1 MFNLMCFLT
10 MSQFLW
16 FLRRFSRSVGGCVL
30 STDGPRK
37 DRRHTVQVSFLR
49 RFIRVAVVCSSQ
61 RGDNYCNAGRPESVA
76 MAIPNRPGKERHL
89 DVTSGMVF
97 LRESAMT
104 SQRVRELGPP
114 FVAPRRAVLRPCV
127 GSSKSRLRSCL
138 QRLAG
143 SFYDSQASVAPLSF
157 HLVWPSPPLAGGW
170 WRWRWRWRWRMCGRH
185 LAGAAPESFFKV
197 IP

>member
-1 MFNLMCFLT
+1 MCFLT

-37 DRRHTVQVSFLR
+37 DPRHTVQVSFFC
-49 RFIRVAVVCSSQ
+49 RFIRVAAVCSSQ
-61 RGDNYCNAGRPESVA
+61 RGDNYCNAGRPESVT
-76 MAIPNRPGKERHL
+76 MATPNRPGKERHL

-114 FVAPRRAVLRPCV
+114 FVAPRRAVLRPWV
-127 GSSKSRLRSCL
+127 GSSKSRLKSCV
-138 QRLAG
+138 QRLAVFLRFAG
-143 SFYDSQASVAPLSF
+143 FSCTTLFVSLCLAQ
-157 HLVWPSPPLAGGW
+157 PSIGW
-170 WRWRWRWRWRMCGRH
+170 WRWRWRMRGRH
-185 LAGAAPESFFKV
+185 LAGAAPKSFFKV